1 MIIGEAPTFWVSG
14 VVLFKEEKVKKISPG
29 QSGNLG
35 RHQVGGVG
43 QSPSKKKVSLRK
55 NAARDQGQRATQP
68 FQLATVSSAVPQR
81 AVGNAMFY

>member
-43 QSPSKKKVSLRK
+43 QSPSKKTGQFEKECC
-55 NAARDQGQRATQP
+55 QGSGAESNP
-68 FQLATVSSAVPQR
+68 AFS
-81 AVGNAMFY
+81 VGHC